1 MVYNITNNEGDA
13 MEIPVFLEPTSTGF
27 RASTQSPVTLSAEGG
42 SESAAVAAL
51 NLALQNRLRS
61 GGKIQMMA
69 VQEAKTV
76 LDTFLLDTTSEY
88 TMTKSPMSL
97 LVRET

>member
-1 MVYNITNNEGDA
+1 
-13 MEIPVFLEPTSTGF
+13 MEIPVLLEPTSNGF

-51 NLALQNRLRS
+51 NLALQSRLRH

-69 VQEAKTV
+69 VQEAKNV
-76 LDTFLLDTTSEY
+76 LDICAEMRADPKHVEMEKAFEEY
-88 TMTKSPMSL
+88 RKVANAVPDAD
-97 LVRET
+97 

>member
-1 MVYNITNNEGDA
+1 
-13 MEIPVFLEPTSTGF
+13 MEIPVFLEPTSNGF

-51 NLALQNRLRS
+51 NQALLSRLRS

-76 LDTFLLDTTSEY
+76 LDICAEMRADPKHAEMEKAFEEY
-88 TMTKSPMSL
+88 RKVANAVPDAD
-97 LVRET
+97 